1 MLLPAGGGP
10 TGRWAYVVTLGC
22 ARLSPAG
29 KDSATRHS
37 PECPNPR
44 PGSREVSSLKNSIL
58 GMRMWMMSFSQSG
71 MGEKAEYYDDVID
84 TSDLISDPGRVD
96 PPEDYDDA
104 VTAGPI
110 PDNVDED
117 EAENYDDAIT
127 ADQKSVILTEDVSEN
142 YDDAVTTETN
152 PNIITESPEDYDDVI
167 TEEQDVGET
176 EGGEAWIALV
186 EHGGVG
192 ERGDERGLAA
202 ERGHGVNGRTG
213 WYPWLGLELRED
225 RKAEISENIQC
236 SLQESPVLP
245 TQRRGTC

>member
-1 MLLPAGGGP
+1 SLLSEEQHSG
-10 TGRWAYVVTLGC
+10 YEDVDDEL
-22 ARLSPAG
+22 LSV
-29 KDSATRHS
+29 K
-37 PECPNPR
+37 
-44 PGSREVSSLKNSIL
+44 
-58 GMRMWMMSFSQSG
+58 SG
-71 MGEKAEYYDDVID
+71 TGEKAEYYDDVID

-176 EGGEAWIALV
+176 EEYDDV
-186 EHGGVG
+186 EEKSQKDRDHVT
-192 ERGDERGLAA
+192 ETRLQR
-202 ERGHGVNGRTG
+202 
-213 WYPWLGLELRED
+213 PFLRKLHFNFYK
-225 RKAEISENIQC
+225 RK
-236 SLQESPVLP
+236 
-245 TQRRGTC
+245 